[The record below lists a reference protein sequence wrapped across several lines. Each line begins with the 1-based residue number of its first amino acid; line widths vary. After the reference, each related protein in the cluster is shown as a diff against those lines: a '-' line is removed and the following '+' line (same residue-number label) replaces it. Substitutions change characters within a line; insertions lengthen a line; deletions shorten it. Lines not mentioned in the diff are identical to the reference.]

1 MDNLENMQLTE
12 ISSKELENTDGGI
25 CDESIIT
32 NGLYV
37 TAVGV
42 SMGNPGIA
50 ALGILAMWYGAYS
63 C

>member
-1 MDNLENMQLTE
+1 MDTLELR
-12 ISSKELENTDGGI
+12 ELDVQEMENVNGGI

-37 TAVGV
+37 TTVGV
-42 SMGNPGIA
+42 SMGNPGVA

>member
-1 MDNLENMQLTE
+1 LDCKEIENV
-12 ISSKELENTDGGI
+12 NGGI

-42 SMGNPGIA
+42 SMGNSGVP
-50 ALGILAMWYGAYS
+50 ALGILAMWYGSYS